1 MRRSGGQRGTGGGRE
16 VRGEGRLE
24 KREQKEGRADQHM
37 SGVGGKKRK
46 WRGGEEK
53 EIGSEKNM
61 GYFKIF
67 FFEGQ
72 SLVFTVN

>member
-1 MRRSGGQRGTGGGRE
+1 M
-16 VRGEGRLE
+16 RGEGRLE

-46 WRGGEEK
+46 RRGGEEK
-53 EIGSEKNM
+53 EIGRKTWDILR
-61 GYFKIF
+61 FF